1 MVIYKLV
8 ENKILIIKRSKRG
21 LSYFLLF
28 SMTKLFLVEKKSK
41 LSDQVDT

>member
-21 LSYFLLF
+21 LGYF
-28 SMTKLFLVEKKSK
+28 SLFLIDKIVPGLKKK
-41 LSDQVDT
+41 RQIELPG